1 MAYTIYNSDIVEV
14 FPEHVFLALNWS
26 NGRFYWQM
34 LYIYPW
40 QREARICSMEQKQ

>member
-14 FPEHVFLALNWS
+14 FQNMFRLALNRS
-26 NGRFYWQM
+26 TGRFYWQM

-40 QREARICSMEQKQ
+40 QTETSMEQKQ